1 MSNYLAIATV
11 TATLQAI
18 LQAVANEVGGN
29 ISVTIERPA
38 ERSGAQKDTPGL
50 NIFLYGVNVNG
61 TYSNHDLPT
70 RNSAGQVVARPQIAL
85 DLNYLLTFFGSGL
98 APQTLLGHTMSAL
111 DAQPLLASA
120 AIQRVTANGT
130 PELAASDLAE
140 QVERVRFS
148 PVPLNLEEMSKL
160 WGVFPGVPYTLSV
173 AYRASVVLIEAPIT
187 VQRTLPVRPGGNRG
201 GAGVGWLPQIER
213 ISPQFVDYSPTQPVS
228 ITLHG
233 RSLVA
238 DDVDILVGDTPVA
251 GPIRALADGS
261 LAFDLPKGIT
271 AGIKTVR
278 VQHRWQEQGRS
289 RTLTSNSAALA
300 VRPTVLSRSATIS
313 LTAQTQKNRD
323 VLTGTVALNVTPPL
337 AAGQRAQLLLNQLS
351 DDAPAAFSI
360 DFSGAGDTLDVPL
373 LLARE
378 QFKPGTYLVRV
389 AVDGAESGLELVQD
403 ATTGES
409 SYSRP
414 SVTLEGP

>member
-1 MSNYLAIATV
+1 VSNYLAIATV

-18 LQAVANEVGGN
+18 LQEVANEVGGN

-50 NIFLYGVNVNG
+50 NIFLYRVDVNG

-70 RNSAGQVVARPQIAL
+70 RNSLGQVVARPQIAL
-85 DLNYLLTFFGSGL
+85 DLNYLLTFYGSGL
-98 APQTLLGHTMSAL
+98 VPQTLLGHTMSIL
-111 DAQPLLASA
+111 DAQPLLSRA

-148 PVPLNLEEMSKL
+148 PVSLDLEEMSKL
-160 WGVFPGVPYTLSV
+160 WGVFPNVPYTLSV
-173 AYRASVVLIEAPIT
+173 AYRASVVLIDAPIT
-187 VQRTLPVRPGGNRG
+187 VQRSLPVRPGGAHRRV
-201 GAGVGWLPQIER
+201 AVGWLPQIEQV
-213 ISPQFVDYSPTQPVS
+213 SPQFVDYSPTQAVTV
-228 ITLHG
+228 TLHG

-238 DDVDILVGDTPVA
+238 DEVDILLADAPIA
-251 GPIRALADGS
+251 SSIRALADGS
-261 LAFDLPKGIT
+261 LAFELPKGIT

-278 VQHRWQEQGRS
+278 VQHRWQMDGSS
-289 RTLTSNSAALA
+289 RTLTSNPAVLT
-300 VRPTVLSRSATIS
+300 VRPTVLNRTEMIR
-313 LTAQTQKNRD
+313 LKAQAQQNRD
-323 VLTGTVALNVTPPL
+323 VFSGAYPLMLTPPL
-337 AAGQRAQLLLNQLS
+337 VTGQQARLLLNQLS

-360 DFSGAGDTLDVPL
+360 DFTGEGDTLNVPL
-373 LLARE
+373 MLPRE

-389 AVDGAESGLELVQD
+389 SVDGAESGLELVQD
-403 ATTGES
+403 PETGES

-414 SVTLEGP
+414 SVTLEAP